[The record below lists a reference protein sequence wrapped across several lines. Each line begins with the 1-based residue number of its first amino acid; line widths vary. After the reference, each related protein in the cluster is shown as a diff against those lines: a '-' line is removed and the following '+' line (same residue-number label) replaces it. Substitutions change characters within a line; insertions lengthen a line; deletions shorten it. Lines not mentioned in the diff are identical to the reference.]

1 MAFVRLGDRINYLT
15 LITPCVM
22 PVLPDTGESCPDA
35 PVDPARI
42 NAITATDAVTEAL
55 KATVPAIHGAVCD
68 ARIFQIPTQALDQDS
83 PPTSPITALTGDAG
97 VIEGAAALRAMDY
110 REHQHAMATVRCPG
124 VIQVERDMKDVIAA
138 VNVAKQALRVAMT
151 AFGRSGWTLW
161 RGRIPAWQ
169 RLNRL
174 QAYRE
179 WHWLDEPVR
188 KIGFSWAGHTHGSE
202 QLRIAELRDRLSR
215 QNRASGHP
223 LIEAELAK
231 LDGFDG
237 DEVVVIRKPIAP
249 TPIANVAFADGRRRV
264 IKTGLPIVLCHNMPI
279 ITALPDFDPAKKA
292 RTRDDQT
299 IESLLVAYWH
309 AWRYQPAYR
318 FRLSTD
324 PISARVSFDST
335 SITLTP
341 SRQASIFLARP
352 GRQKLAEVSA
362 ALIDARGPV
371 PGAPPLDAGGTVQVV
386 AANRVNA
393 YLVSRDR
400 SVWRVPRA
408 DLMP

>member
-1 MAFVRLGDRINYLT
+1 MSHQSSDSVVDTTDELTRI
-15 LITPCVM
+15 
-22 PVLPDTGESCPDA
+22 
-35 PVDPARI
+35 R
-42 NAITATDAVTEAL
+42 AITATDAVKEAL
-55 KATVPAIHGAVCD
+55 KVAVPAIHRAALE
-68 ARIFQIPTQALDQDS
+68 ARVFQIPIQGVS
-83 PPTSPITALTGDAG
+83 MEMPPTAPVTEYAGDSG
-97 VIEGAAALRAMDY
+97 ILQAAEALRALEY
-110 REHQHAMATVRCPG
+110 REDQHPMATVRCPG
-124 VIQVERDMKDVIAA
+124 VVRVERDMSAEVAA
-138 VNVAKQALRVAMT
+138 VNEAKRELRATMS
-151 AFGRSGWTLW
+151 AFGRSGWTIW

-188 KIGFSWAGHTHGSE
+188 KIGFSWAGHTHGIE
-202 QLRIAELRDRLSR
+202 QLRIAELRGRLSR
-215 QNRASGHP
+215 QDKASGHP

-231 LDGFDG
+231 LDAFDG

-264 IKTGLPIVLCHNMPI
+264 IKTGLPIVLCHDMPA

-318 FRLSTD
+318 FRLPSD
-324 PISARVSFDST
+324 PVSARVAFDSEN
-335 SITLTP
+335 IALMP
-341 SRQASIFLARP
+341 SRQSSISLGCQ
-352 GRQKLAEVSA
+352 GRQGLAAVAA
-362 ALIDARGPV
+362 ALVDARGPV
-371 PGAPPLDAGGTVQVV
+371 PGTPPIDAGGTVHVV
-386 AANRVNA
+386 AANRVHA
-393 YLVSRDR
+393 YLVGPDR
-400 SVWRVPRA
+400 GVWRVPRA